1 MEIKMEIKMFKK
13 VFPLLIALA
22 IFLTACGP
30 QGTPTLAPAEV
41 EGTAVSSAW
50 TMVAMTQL
58 AIPTATPI
66 PPTETPSP
74 TPLPTFTALASPT
87 LSAPLLPPTATLAPA
102 GQDNCLKP
110 LNIGEAGPQSGV
122 RFENQTG
129 GTVSLSL
136 TLNTNEFGQCG
147 ALSYSMSKNE
157 KLVLSLPK
165 GVYFAYAWITYAD
178 GSTGNSSGMV
188 NNRVGDN
195 HQFKAVIKKEAIVV
209 P

>member
-1 MEIKMEIKMFKK
+1 MLKK
-13 VFPLLIALA
+13 IMPVLAAIA

-58 AIPTATPI
+58 AIPTATPL

-74 TPLPTFTALASPT
+74 TPLPTFTPLPLPT
-87 LSAPLLPPTATLAPA
+87 QDTTILPTATQAAAA
-102 GQDNCLKP
+102 GGADSCLKP
-110 LNIGEAGPQSGV
+110 LNVGEAGPQSEA
-122 RFENQTG
+122 RLENQTG

-136 TLNTNEFGQCG
+136 NLATNAFGQCG
-147 ALSYSMSKNE
+147 TLVYTLTKNQ
-157 KLVLSLPK
+157 KLVVSIPK
-165 GVYFAYAWITYAD
+165 GEYFAYAWITYSNGDTSNAS
-178 GSTGNSSGMV
+178 GSV

-195 HQFKAVIKKEAIVV
+195 HQFRVVIKKEMIIV